1 MLDIAVFSSGVVY
14 EYQKKL
20 IEGIEDCAKEQGY
33 NVFVFTCNTSTYQTE
48 KYMKGEYNI
57 FTLPDIK
64 NYKGVILVK
73 SSIQHEATLKDLLEK
88 IRRTKVPTV
97 VIDGKEPGMINI
109 GIDEEN
115 AMSEIITHLIMVHGA
130 KKINYISDLS
140 NDGNEF
146 GKLKAYRDILNK
158 YGLVY
163 EQERIY
169 FGDYQLESGAEAVKQ
184 FIDKDLL
191 PNAIV
196 CANDRIATE
205 AFFELKK
212 RGIRVPEDVLLTGFD
227 NDFDAKNNYPE
238 ITSVEKPQ
246 YAIGYLACD
255 RIIHANHCEED
266 EAILPALPFY
276 SQSCGCGERASLNE
290 MEFRQKI
297 ILNRKI
303 ALKRNVMMKDM
314 TADLT
319 CLESYNE
326 FLELLKLHVER
337 IHPDHFFLCLCG
349 RKENYQTSY
358 FEQKNYVETEPIH
371 FHDYGRFMYIPII
384 YQDGEFTS
392 HSFYESETVLPIE
405 YMKNLKGKLFV
416 VAPIHFMDH
425 CYGYCII
432 QNSEFALESDL
443 FYTWIMNIGIAL
455 ENVWKHQVLQ
465 VTILKLEKMWVKDN
479 LTDVYNRS
487 GFYKYAPKFVES
499 VRKDSKTLC
508 VMFID
513 IDGLKAVNDQYGHEE
528 GDYYIRTVTD
538 VLKKSCENEDSII
551 MRYGGDE
558 FVILLKVDN
567 EKDVQEKQ
575 KEMQLAF
582 NVCNEIGCKP
592 YIIGVS
598 IGCVLTKPVE
608 DIRWETILEEADQ
621 AMYKIKRKKKRKNKI
636 QEGDGR

>member
-1 MLDIAVFSSGVVY
+1 MLDIAVFSSGIVY

-20 IEGIEDCAKEQGY
+20 IDGIRDCANEQGY
-33 NVFVFTCNTSTYQTE
+33 NIFVFTCNTSTYQTE

-57 FTLPDIK
+57 FKLPDIK
-64 NYKGVILVK
+64 NYKGAILVK
-73 SSIQHEATLKDLLEK
+73 SSIQHEATLNELLKK
-88 IRRTKVPTV
+88 IRQSKVPTV
-97 VIDGKEPGMINI
+97 VIDGKEAGMINI

-115 AMSEIITHLIMVHGA
+115 AMSEIITHLIEVHGA
-130 KKINYISDLS
+130 KKINYISDLG
-140 NDGNEF
+140 NEENEF
-146 GKLKAYRDILNK
+146 GKLKAYRDILK
-158 YGLVY
+158 KHGLQY

-169 FGDYQLESGAEAVKQ
+169 FGDYQLESGAEAVKR
-184 FIDKDLL
+184 FIEEDIL
-191 PNAIV
+191 PDAIV

-205 AFFELKK
+205 AFFELNK
-212 RGIRVPEDVLLTGFD
+212 RGIRVPEDILLTGFD

-255 RIIHANHCEED
+255 RIIHAKHCEED

-276 SQSCGCGERASLNE
+276 SQSCGCSERASLTE
-290 MEFRQKI
+290 TEFRQNI
-297 ILNRKI
+297 IYDRKV
-303 ALKRNVMMKDM
+303 ALKRNVMMNDM

-326 FLELLKLHVER
+326 FLELLKLHIER
-337 IHPDHFFLCLCG
+337 IHPEAFFLCLCG

-358 FEQKNYVETEPIH
+358 FEQKNFVETEPVH
-371 FHDYGRFMYIPII
+371 FQEYGRFMYIPII
-384 YQDGEFTS
+384 YRHGKFSS
-392 HSFYESETVLPIE
+392 HSFYESETVLPVE
-405 YMKNLKGKLFV
+405 YMNGLKGKLFV
-416 VAPIHFMDH
+416 AAPIHFMDH

-443 FYTWIMNIGIAL
+443 FYTWIMSIGIAL

-499 VRKDSKTLC
+499 VRNDFKTLC

-538 VLKKSCENEDSII
+538 ILKKSCESEESLI

-558 FVILLKVDN
+558 FVILLKVN
-567 EKDVQEKQ
+567 EQ
-575 KEMQLAF
+575 KEVIAKKQEMQHAF
-582 NVCNEIGCKP
+582 NVCNEIACKP
-592 YIIGVS
+592 YIIGAS
-598 IGCVLTKPVE
+598 IGWVLTEPVE
-608 DIRWETILEEADQ
+608 DIRWESVLEKADQ
-621 AMYKIKRKKKRKNKI
+621 EMYKVKRIKKRKMRMK
-636 QEGDGR
+636 EGDD